1 MKWFAVPSTAG
12 NPGVIG
18 RFVGL
23 LFKMGVIREMKLQL
37 MYDIKGKP
45 VPMMGIR

>member
-1 MKWFAVPSTAG
+1 MKWFPAPSIG
-12 NPGVIG
+12 VNPGMIG